1 MMNLRNRTWDEK
13 RDFIRMQVDTEVT
26 IVVEESKQQFR
37 GQCRNLSGTGMLLEV
52 DSKIPEGQTCK
63 TSLTSTN
70 ASFPGLDATIKVVRC
85 TQLEDDLYQ
94 LGTEIVQIAQ

>member
-1 MMNLRNRTWDEK
+1 MMNLRSRNWDEK

-26 IVVEESKQQFR
+26 IVVEESNQQLK
-37 GQCRNLSGTGMLLEV
+37 GHCRNLSGTGMLLEV

-63 TSLTSTN
+63 TSLNSSST
-70 ASFPGLDATIKVVRC
+70 SFPGLDATIKVVRC

-94 LGTEIVQIAQ
+94 LGTEIVQIEQ